1 MVGPADGTKLG
12 VLKGGLSETTTTT
25 TTTTTTIEAKE
36 MDGVLEEYA
45 SGLRTGTLS
54 RAFRPF

>member
-25 TTTTTTIEAKE
+25 TTTTIEAEE